1 MASFKSGHLI
11 SKYVFKYLWY
21 SFLILIFISY
31 LNALFSVITSVF
43 FSVFQLY
50 WGFQWLSLRS
60 LLVNVTLP
68 LKNMWIIFKYLLILI
83 SNIIPQWW
91 ENRLCMISIPLNNEV
106 CVSWFI
112 SLDMFQCLLIYSLWE
127 LEFVSYCCVKI
138 VYILII
144 LNWFMVLFRS
154 TISFSFSVYTFC

>member
-1 MASFKSGHLI
+1 MTSFKSGHLI

-31 LNALFSVITSVF
+31 LNALFSAITSVF

-106 CVSWFI
+106 CASWFI